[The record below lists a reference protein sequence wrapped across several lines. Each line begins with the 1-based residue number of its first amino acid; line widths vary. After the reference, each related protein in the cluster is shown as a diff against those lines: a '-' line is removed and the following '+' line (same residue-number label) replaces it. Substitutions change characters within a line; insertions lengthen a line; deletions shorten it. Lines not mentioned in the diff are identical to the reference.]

1 MYAQYVG
8 NDYAAKRQ
16 RVELIIMMSYKTRPD
31 NFRHLLIGL

>member
-16 RVELIIMMSYKTRPD
+16 RVELIIMSYKTRPD